1 MSKINKRTII
11 LLIVAVVIW
20 VVAIIFLIRM
30 NAPKPVVEVK
40 PVQPSQGPQGTQQST
55 QQINQNVQTSAPT
68 NISQTQQTST
78 IQQNQAVSL
87 VELKNIM
94 PESTFTDF
102 LTPYKLELKV
112 SLKSGFSQ
120 FQSNEELVQGSYPKP
135 TSNSEQILET
145 IEDISTAEFHYLGF
159 MSIIDGKRESKRVY
173 MQIGSETKSY
183 LENQLIEGKYKIIQ
197 IQPSFIIVLD
207 TTDGKIKK
215 VDYFSE

>member
-1 MSKINKRTII
+1 MAKINKRTII

-20 VVAIIFLIRM
+20 VVAIVFLIRM

-40 PVQPSQGPQGTQQST
+40 PVQPSQAPEST
-55 QQINQNVQTSAPT
+55 QQNNQSVQTPAPT
-68 NISQTQQTST
+68 NISPTQPIGTL
-78 IQQNQAVSL
+78 QQNQAVSL

-120 FQSNEELVQGSYPKP
+120 FQSNEETVQGGYSKP
-135 TSNSEQILET
+135 TSNNEQILEN
-145 IEDISTAEFHYLGF
+145 IENIPTSEFHYLGF
-159 MSIIDGKRESKRVY
+159 MSIIDGKRESKRIY

>member
-1 MSKINKRTII
+1 MAKINKRTII
-11 LLIVAVVIW
+11 LLIIALAIW
-20 VVAIIFLIRM
+20 AVAIIFLIRV
-30 NAPKPVVEVK
+30 NSPKPVAEVK
-40 PVQPSQGPQGTQQST
+40 LVQPSQAPEST
-55 QQINQNVQTSAPT
+55 QQNNQSVQTPVPT
-68 NISQTQQTST
+68 NISPTQPIGTL
-78 IQQNQAVSL
+78 QQNQAVSL

-120 FQSNEELVQGSYPKP
+120 FQSNEETVQGDYSKP
-135 TSNSEQILET
+135 TSNNEQILEN
-145 IEDISTAEFHYLGF
+145 IENISTSEFHYLGF
-159 MSIIDGKRESKRVY
+159 MSIIDGKRESKRIY

>member
-1 MSKINKRTII
+1 MAKINKRTII

-20 VVAIIFLIRM
+20 VVAIVFLIRM

-40 PVQPSQGPQGTQQST
+40 PVQPSQAPEST
-55 QQINQNVQTSAPT
+55 QQNNQSVQTPAPT
-68 NISQTQQTST
+68 NISPTQPIGTL
-78 IQQNQAVSL
+78 QQNQAVSL

-112 SLKSGFSQ
+112 SLKSVFSQ
-120 FQSNEELVQGSYPKP
+120 FQSNEETVQGGYSKP
-135 TSNSEQILET
+135 TSNNEQILEN
-145 IEDISTAEFHYLGF
+145 IENISTSEFHYLGF
-159 MSIIDGKRESKRVY
+159 MSIIDGKRESKRIY